1 MSRKHG
7 YRKDTNHDEIAD
19 AFRAIGFT
27 WIDTPGVGDGFPDG
41 LALTPHSHVLLV
53 EIKVPGQDVNRF
65 EFEFAIQHEREYTVV
80 CSEQDVRQI
89 GAAYASDLGIDWMY
103 DWLALLTQGNSR
115 ALREG
120 RPPRA

>member
-41 LALTPHSHVLLV
+41 LAIARRGHVLLV

-65 EFEFAIQHEREYTVV
+65 EFEFAIQHEREYVVV
-80 CSEQDVRQI
+80 CSEENVQDI
-89 GAAYASDLGIDWMY
+89 SEAYDVGGGSLMHRRAHEITHL
-103 DWLALLTQGNSR
+103 NSR
-115 ALREG
+115 ALREQ
-120 RPPRA
+120 RPPRG

>member
-7 YRKDTNHDEIAD
+7 YRKDANHDEIAD

-41 LALTPHSHVLLV
+41 LALTPKSHVLLV

-65 EFEFAIQHEREYTVV
+65 EFEFAIQHKREYVVV
-80 CSEQDVRQI
+80 CSEEDVRDI
-89 GAAYASDLGIDWMY
+89 DEAYDVGGGSLMY
-103 DWLALLTQGNSR
+103 ERAREITRRNSR

>member
-7 YRKDTNHDEIAD
+7 YRKDANHDEIAD

-41 LALTPHSHVLLV
+41 LALTPHGHVLFV

-65 EFEFAIQHEREYTVV
+65 EFEFAIQHEHEYVVV
-80 CSEQDVRQI
+80 CSEEDVQSL
-89 GAAYASDLGIDWMY
+89 GSDGINWMY
-103 DWLALLTQGNSR
+103 DLAYEITRRNSR
-115 ALREG
+115 ALREQ

>member
-7 YRKDTNHDEIAD
+7 YRKDANHDEIAD

-41 LALTPHSHVLLV
+41 LALTPRGHVLFV

-65 EFEFAIQHEREYTVV
+65 EFEFAIQHEHRYTVV
-80 CSEQDVRQI
+80 VSDVDVFRLGEAYCI
-89 GAAYASDLGIDWMY
+89 GGGSGMY
-103 DWLALLTQGNSR
+103 DRAKQLAKANSR